1 MALSSALVLTIT
13 ACVAKARHQGS
24 TGLYTGRRS
33 LPCVDRVDGFPVI
46 GSSIFGFGVKGLNVI
61 EKVVNRWS
69 LTIAVIKGLWYLGR
83 LVEIAGVLV
92 GV

>member
-33 LPCVDRVDGFPVI
+33 LACVDRVDGFPVI
-46 GSSIFGFGVKGLNVI
+46 GSSILGVKGLNVI

-69 LTIAVIKGLWYLGR
+69 TTIAVIKGLWNLGR